1 MRKKR
6 TNQVSMWLTDD
17 ELALLDKLANDKGTP
32 KSTMLRITLLD
43 YASRKGYVLPKDQVS
58 GEAPQHSS

>member
-17 ELALLDKLANDKGTP
+17 ELALPEKLADAKGVP
-32 KSTMLRITLLD
+32 KSTMQRIALLEYAAKRGEILR
-43 YASRKGYVLPKDQVS
+43 KD
-58 GEAPQHSS
+58 GRANG